1 MILPDLLIEYLALET
16 DKPLIRNYDK
26 ARLNPA
32 SYDMGL
38 GTHIIDLNTGQE
50 FDLQIGDIYTLE
62 PNEPILATTQE
73 YFTLPNWLCATVYL
87 KSSAARRGL
96 DHALAGFVDPAFSG
110 ELTLEFH
117 AHTTQK
123 LVIGKCYTQIKFER
137 MLMPPL
143 KDYSVTGRYNGQ
155 TGATKARD

>member
-1 MILPDLLIEYLALET
+1 MILPDFEIERLSNS
-16 DKPLIRNYDK
+16 DKPLIRNYK
-26 ARLNPA
+26 PERLNPA

-38 GTHIIDLNTGQE
+38 GCHIIDLNTGQS
-50 FDLQIGDIYTLE
+50 FDLQEGDIYILN

-96 DHALAGFVDPAFSG
+96 DHALAGFVDPAFDG

-117 AHTTQK
+117 AHTVQK
-123 LVIGKCYTQIKFER
+123 LVVGKCYTQIKFER
-137 MLMPPL
+137 MMIPPRR
-143 KDYSVTGRYNGQ
+143 DYQVTGRYNGQ
-155 TGATKARD
+155 RGATKARD